1 MSFLFGV
8 CFIISKCMRTM
19 SGCVFIIDKRRPDPR
34 LMSGQIHLRNYTFY
48 FYDLQHVGLGSSK
61 NKAARSRVEKKQE
74 VNTTCCMLKHT
85 HIPEALLSVYITAKC
100 WILMLG
106 WNVYAQKQHFSW
118 IMKTMK
124 HREKVAVHSSN
135 SSSCSYSLH
144 LQQTYILL

>member
-61 NKAARSRVEKKQE
+61 NKAARSRVGKKTRSQQYVLYVE
-74 VNTTCCMLKHT
+74 TYTYTLSFALCLHYSQMLNFNVGMKCLCS
-85 HIPEALLSVYITAKC
+85 EAALQLNNEDDETRRKGHCPLFQQQLL
-100 WILMLG
+100 
-106 WNVYAQKQHFSW
+106 
-118 IMKTMK
+118 
-124 HREKVAVHSSN
+124 
-135 SSSCSYSLH
+135 
-144 LQQTYILL
+144 